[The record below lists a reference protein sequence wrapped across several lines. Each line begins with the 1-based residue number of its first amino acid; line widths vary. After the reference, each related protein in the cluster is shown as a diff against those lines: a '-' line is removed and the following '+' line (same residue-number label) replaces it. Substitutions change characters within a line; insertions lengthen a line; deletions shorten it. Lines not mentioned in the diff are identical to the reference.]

1 MHAGAQGLRVRT
13 RTALVTAL
21 LALAAPV
28 PLAAAD
34 AAPPGSDPTPIAAMV
49 HLTGGPSP
57 GFPAPAAEVRAAALE
72 ALAALSGARGRLLAD
87 RARTEDLVSRH
98 RIRTGSLLTTGF
110 LADLRTETRA
120 GTLLAVGLLSENGCL
135 SVSVRVIDT
144 ADGRL
149 TSLGLAETVPTAG
162 TWRAA
167 LTEALRQAYPELADT
182 AADGQPLLV
191 LPARTVGLDTQV
203 SRTATSCVLAEA
215 LASGGWTVLDPALVT
230 GAATAAGQDLER
242 LDREG
247 RALLSDRCGVTWAV
261 VPEVVSFD
269 LINEA
274 GAGRAPV
281 DEESDFQPRRIANL
295 TLSLQLLDL
304 RTGLVRSAVSIM
316 VSGDPQIGWFGRIS
330 QPTEVEQ
337 LRSAAGQLWAR
348 FQHILEEQNS

>member
-1 MHAGAQGLRVRT
+1 MHAGGQGLRVRS
-13 RTALVTAL
+13 RAALVTAL

-28 PLAAAD
+28 PLRAAD
-34 AAPPGSDPTPIAAMV
+34 VAPPAADPTPIAAMV
-49 HLTGGPSP
+49 HLSGGPWP
-57 GFPAPAAEVRAAALE
+57 GFPAPAAEVRAAAFE

-87 RARTEDLVSRH
+87 RERTEDLVRRH
-98 RIRTGSLLTTGF
+98 RIRTGSLLTSGF
-110 LADLRTETRA
+110 LTDLRAETRA
-120 GTLLAVGLLSENGCL
+120 GTLLAVGVLAQDGRL
-135 SVSVRVIDT
+135 SVSVRAIDT
-144 ADGRL
+144 SDGRL
-149 TSLGLAETVPTAG
+149 TALGLAESLPTAD

-167 LTEALRQAYPELADT
+167 LTEALRQAYPELAGT
-182 AADGQPLLV
+182 AAGGQPLLV
-191 LPARTVGLDTQV
+191 LPARTVGLDAQV

-230 GAATAAGQDLER
+230 GAATAAGRDLDR
-242 LDREG
+242 LDRDG
-247 RALLSDRCGVTWAV
+247 RALLSERCGVTWAV

-281 DEESDFQPRRIANL
+281 DEEAGFEARRIANL

-304 RTGLVRSAVSIM
+304 RTGVVRATVSIM
-316 VSGDPQIGWFGRIS
+316 VTGDPRIGWFGRIS

-348 FQHILEEQNS
+348 IQHILEEQNS